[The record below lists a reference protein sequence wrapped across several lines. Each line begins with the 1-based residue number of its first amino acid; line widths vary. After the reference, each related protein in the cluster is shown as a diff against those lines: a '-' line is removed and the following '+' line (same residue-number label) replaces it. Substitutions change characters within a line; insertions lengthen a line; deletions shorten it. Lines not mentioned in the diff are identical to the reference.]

1 MGKVIQMK
9 IERAPVFTDMTD
21 MLNKWWKEQTK
32 KPLAKPMKIR
42 HVVEIAHAAGWTL
55 NECYEALGITWS
67 FTEAAFETAL
77 RRIVDEQV
85 EKQRPVSNISDVA
98 VTKAALESE
107 KKESLSKEEN
117 IQRLRELKDQLRSK
131 G

>member
-1 MGKVIQMK
+1 MGKVIKMTTK
-9 IERAPVFTDMTD
+9 RAPVFTDMTD
-21 MLNKWWKEQTK
+21 MLNQWWKEQTK

-42 HVVEIAHAAGWTL
+42 HVVETAHAAGWSL
-55 NECYEALGITWS
+55 DECYAALGITWS

-85 EKQRPVSNISDVA
+85 EKQRPVSNIADVA

-107 KKESLSKEEN
+107 RKESLSKEEN
-117 IQRLRELKDQLRSK
+117 IQRLRKLKEQLRSK

>member
-42 HVVEIAHAAGWTL
+42 HVVGL
-55 NECYEALGITWS
+55 RCLVPFEAVL
-67 FTEAAFETAL
+67 F
-77 RRIVDEQV
+77 
-85 EKQRPVSNISDVA
+85 VA
-98 VTKAALESE
+98 
-107 KKESLSKEEN
+107 EE
-117 IQRLRELKDQLRSK
+117 LLLVFVLQLLF
-131 G
+131 